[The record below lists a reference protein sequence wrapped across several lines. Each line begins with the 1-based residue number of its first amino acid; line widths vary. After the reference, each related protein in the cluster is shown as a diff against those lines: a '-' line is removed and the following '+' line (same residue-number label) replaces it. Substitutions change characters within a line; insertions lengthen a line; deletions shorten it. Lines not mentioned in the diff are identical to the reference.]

1 MMCKTESANEL
12 CIANTLIGDK
22 INAGNNEL
30 I

>member
-1 MMCKTESANEL
+1 MCKTESANEL
-12 CIANTLIGDK
+12 CIANALICDQ